1 MPPVSTRRSRGA
13 DHLILISVDA
23 LRPEFYRDERWPAP
37 TLQQLAG
44 ESISADAV
52 RSVFPAL
59 TYPAHTTLVTGAL
72 PARHGIWQNRPFQ
85 PEGPNLD
92 WHWYASA
99 LQVPTLWDAVR
110 EAGGTTAAVAWPV
123 TVGAAIDWNIPD
135 VWIPGNDADSL
146 EPVRRLTTPPGL
158 FEEIEREA
166 TGILSPEE
174 FQLGSLGRDDLTGHM
189 AAYLF
194 ERYRPTLLLVH
205 LIGADHVQHL
215 HGRGDPR
222 LRRAIATA
230 DRAIG
235 TVLEA
240 VERAGLLDTTA
251 VLVAGDHGTIQAH
264 TKLRPNAWLREAG
277 LRQGALHGAR
287 WRATFHASGGAAFLR
302 LRDRRDRDAVV
313 QVRRCLDRLSPDVR
327 RLFRVVEREELDAL
341 GADPVAPLALAA
353 APGAI
358 FGEGAA
364 GPWVSPI
371 AVGAHGY
378 LPAYPEMQTGFV
390 GTWTGLRPGRIRQ
403 MELEQI
409 APLAGALLGLNFR
422 GPDGQL
428 PADLR

>member
-1 MPPVSTRRSRGA
+1 MRRSPRA
-13 DHLILISVDA
+13 NHLILISVDA

-44 ESISADAV
+44 EGVSADAV

-85 PEGPNLD
+85 PEGPGLD

-99 LQVPTLWDAVR
+99 VQVPTLWDAVR
-110 EAGGTTAAVAWPV
+110 EARGSTAAVAWPV
-123 TVGAAIDWNIPD
+123 TVGADIDWNFPD
-135 VWIPGNDADSL
+135 VWVPGNDADSL
-146 EPVRRLTTPPGL
+146 EPVRRMTTPPGL

-166 TGILSPEE
+166 TGVLNAEE
-174 FQLGSLGRDDLTGHM
+174 FQLGSPGRDDLTGHI

-235 TVLEA
+235 TILEA
-240 VERAGLLDTTA
+240 VERAGLLSTTA
-251 VLVAGDHGTIQAH
+251 ILVAGDHGTIQAH
-264 TKLRPNAWLREAG
+264 TELRPNAWLADAD
-277 LRQGALHGAR
+277 LRQGTLHGGR

-302 LRDRRDRDAVV
+302 LRDHSDEDAVT
-313 QVRRCLDRLSPDVR
+313 QVRRQLNRLPRDVR
-327 RLFRVVEREELDAL
+327 QLFRVVESEELNAL
-341 GADPVAPLALAA
+341 GADPVAPIALAA
-353 APGAI
+353 APGTI
-358 FGEGAA
+358 FSEEAA
-364 GPWVSPI
+364 GPWVSRT

-378 LPAYPEMQTGFV
+378 LPGHPEMQTGFV
-390 GTWTGLRPGRIRQ
+390 GTWAGLWTGGRIRQ
-403 MELEQI
+403 MQLEQI
-409 APLAGALLGLNFR
+409 APLAGTLLGLTFR

-428 PADLR
+428 PAGLP